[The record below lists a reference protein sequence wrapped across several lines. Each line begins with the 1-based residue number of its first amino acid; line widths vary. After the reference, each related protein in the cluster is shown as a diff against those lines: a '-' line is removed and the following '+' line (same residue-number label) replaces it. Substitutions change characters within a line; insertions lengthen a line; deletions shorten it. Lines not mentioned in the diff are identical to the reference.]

1 MKDVLT
7 IQEIKDKIASNDYNA
22 ELLLQHLVI
31 RVDELAQLLDSVE
44 LQLMLYKDLYE

>member
-31 RVDELAQLLDSVE
+31 RVDELEQFLDNAESE
-44 LQLMLYKDLYE
+44 LMLYKDLYE